1 MDTAVLREWIRT
13 ERRFGQ
19 GKKTSTSQ
27 FLHIAR
33 ACERLPQDTLIDGE
47 TVVLDENGRISF
59 NLLQHHRSKAQNV
72 PNRRGLLL
80 NFTIFGPGYDIE
92 SPRRCGRAG
101 FLHCARGQGGIGTYG
116 SRTIWPRKEKR
127 VGYLRRH
134 AGHNPPLSRPD

>member
-1 MDTAVLREWIRT
+1 MDPAVLREWIRR

-72 PNRRGLLL
+72 LNRRGLLQSSVQATIL
-80 NFTIFGPGYDIE
+80 NRLGDV
-92 SPRRCGRAG
+92 
-101 FLHCARGQGGIGTYG
+101 GGLDFFAALAA
-116 SRTIWPRKEKR
+116 KAE
-127 VGYLRRH
+127 
-134 AGHNPPLSRPD
+134 